1 MSKAKQLWERNT
13 FMRRSN
19 KLGLAV
25 TAVLSLSAGT
35 VFMPAAARGNIWVA
49 NNGNGGTTVSEY
61 TNAGS
66 PVNGNGTLISGLN
79 EPCGIALSGADL
91 YVVNSGNNTIG
102 EYYAGNGTVINAA
115 LVSGLNA
122 PRDIAVLGS
131 NLYVAN
137 SGNGTIGEYNAG
149 NGTVINAGL
158 VTGLNLPMGIA
169 VSGSNLY
176 VANLG
181 SSTIGE
187 YNAGNGTVI
196 NAGLVTGVNQPIG
209 LAVSGSNLYVVNSG
223 NNTIGEYN
231 AGNGTAVNAS
241 LVSGLN
247 YPRDIAVLGSN
258 LYATN
263 FIGTTIGEYNAGN
276 GTAVNA
282 SLVSGLGRPW
292 GIAVTASANSALLT
306 ITATG
311 TATPAYTGAGNAS
324 SITVTNTGVGYY
336 VPGLLNHIT
345 ANGGNGSVKI
355 TGFANNDPE
364 IIAVALSVTDGN
376 GTHAPT
382 AQELTDIITDLN
394 AGQSLATGV
403 TSATVEAFSGNTTGT
418 LQHDNASAY
427 NLLNTSETTAGGGTL
442 DLAVLV
448 TGTTLTSPQT
458 FGIDFSSETADGMSA
473 VDVTDIAVVPEPAT
487 LSLLAVGSFGLLAR
501 RRRRAA

>member
-19 KLGLAV
+19 QLGLAV
-25 TAVLSLSAGT
+25 STVLGMSAGT
-35 VFMPAAARGNIWVA
+35 AFMPAAARGNIWVTNNTGNSISEYSNSGTSIHTSLIQNLNDPTDIALNGSGSILYVA
-49 NNGNGGTTVSEY
+49 NAGGGTIGEY
-61 TNAGS
+61 YA
-66 PVNGNGTLISGLN
+66 GNGTAINSALISGLS
-79 EPCGIALSGADL
+79 EPCGIALSGSIL
-91 YVVNSGNNTIG
+91 YVGNEGNNTIG
-102 EYYAGNGTVINAA
+102 EYYAGNGTPINRVWVSSGLDMPYGLAVYGSTLFAANGSTITEYNTANGSLTGTINAEPNY
-115 LVSGLNA
+115 LTTSGS
-122 PRDIAVLGS
+122 I
-131 NLYVAN
+131 LYVTTQ
-137 SGNGTIGEYNAG
+137 NGTVDKYNAG
-149 NGTVINAGL
+149 NGTLIKSGL
-158 VTGLNLPMGIA
+158 VTGLNGPYGIA

-176 VANLG
+176 VANFN
-181 SSTIGE
+181 ID
-187 YNAGNGTVI
+187 
-196 NAGLVTGVNQPIG
+196 
-209 LAVSGSNLYVVNSG
+209 
-223 NNTIGEYN
+223 TIGEYN

-241 LVSGLN
+241 LVSGL
-247 YPRDIAVLGSN
+247 S
-258 LYATN
+258 
-263 FIGTTIGEYNAGN
+263 
-276 GTAVNA
+276 
-282 SLVSGLGRPW
+282 SPW
-292 GIAVTASANSALLT
+292 GIAVTAAPNSALLT

-311 TATPAYTGAGNAS
+311 TATPAYTGAGNSS

-355 TGFANNDPE
+355 SGFAHNDPE

-418 LQHDNASAY
+418 LQNDNPAAY
-427 NLLNTSETTAGGGTL
+427 NLLNTSETTAAGGTL

-458 FGIDFSSETADGMSA
+458 FGIDFSSETADGMTA

-501 RRRRAA
+501 RRRRTV